1 MNVLWVK
8 DGKIGHEKQAKV
20 LLDELSKTQIINITE
35 RNVKGLYPIY
45 TYLSDIK
52 ENFYDLI
59 IGAGHKVYAQ
69 LIDVKKYQNEKCK
82 NIAILT
88 PSFNKRKFDIICAPL
103 HDRDSLKNQ
112 NNVVFYEGSLAK
124 VSNEVPDENIG
135 LIALGGRNKHYEFN
149 ENELIKQIEYIY
161 SLYPNKKWF
170 IFTSRRTTAKM
181 MNKLAILEK
190 YSNIVLSN
198 NNIDELYVR
207 ASIKFITQDS
217 VNMVYESLS
226 TKGSTYVFN
235 MKYFK
240 KNKIVNQINN
250 LINDKKIGYIK
261 YEKMADG
268 LNKIVLEKQNIYND
282 VFAEVEKLSYKLEK
296 LI

>member
-8 DGKIGHEKQAKV
+8 DGKIGHEKQVKV
-20 LLDELSKTQIINITE
+20 LLDELSKTLMINVTE

-69 LIDVKKYQNEKCK
+69 LIDVKKYQNKKCK

-88 PSFNKRKFDIICAPL
+88 PSFNKSKFDIICAPF
-103 HDRDSLKNQ
+103 HDKNSLKNQ
-112 NNVVFYEGSLAK
+112 NNVIFYEGSLAK
-124 VSNEVPDENIG
+124 VSNKVPDENIG
-135 LIALGGRNKHYEFN
+135 LIALGGRNKHYKFD

-170 IFTSRRTTAKM
+170 IFFSRRTTTKM
-181 MNKLAILEK
+181 INKLAIFDK
-190 YSNIVLSN
+190 YSNITISN
-198 NNIDELYVR
+198 NNIDELYVK

-226 TKGSTYVFN
+226 TKGSTYLFN

-250 LINDKKIGYIK
+250 LINDKKVGYIK

-268 LNKIVLEKQNIYND
+268 LNKIILEEQNIYND
-282 VFAEVEKLSYKLEK
+282 VFAEVEKLSYQLEK